1 MQQQQQQLK
10 EPLRRR
16 RPRGVL
22 AFLGQQE
29 HVTQYPY
36 DSDAWKTP
44 KPIPTRSRS
53 TRRSR
58 RNRSSNPRQQSQPQ
72 PPQPSTVSQRS
83 NGDNGNDS
91 NPHHDHLA
99 DHSND
104 EANGNAVPA
113 TATRTT
119 AVATESRRLVDIC
132 EEYPV
137 ILLFLFD
144 PHQPHSFQIRN
155 QLVRLCAAARDP
167 DHEHEH
173 DGHRRHRPPP
183 PVHCL
188 CATMMVADQ
197 EEDIGN
203 GAVAEFLRDTGFSQ
217 FTVTAAVQTCF
228 HWNRAPYLTVV
239 GRTYNSKQPKE
250 KSSTGNNHHHI
261 PNYSRKVI
269 STTHEELA
277 LTWNPDQVSV
287 ERWLEGQSALSC
299 QQQGMAMAIF
309 PSCSIM

>member
-1 MQQQQQQLK
+1 MDAMQQQQQQQLK

-29 HVTQYPY
+29 NVTHYPY
-36 DSDAWKTP
+36 DSDAWKIP

-58 RNRSSNPRQQSQPQ
+58 RNRSSSRQQPQ
-72 PPQPSTVSQRS
+72 PQPSTITPRTNDDDENSIPNLDNLVDDRDDKADVPVTVRAVS
-83 NGDNGNDS
+83 
-91 NPHHDHLA
+91 
-99 DHSND
+99 
-104 EANGNAVPA
+104 
-113 TATRTT
+113 
-119 AVATESRRLVDIC
+119 TESLRLLDIC

-137 ILLFLFD
+137 IILFLFD
-144 PHQPHSFQIRN
+144 PHQPHSYFIRN
-155 QLVRLCAAARDP
+155 QLVRLCAAARDLD
-167 DHEHEH
+167 DH
-173 DGHRRHRPPP
+173 DNRPHRP

-188 CATMMVADQ
+188 CATLADK
-197 EEDIGN
+197 EDIDN
-203 GAVAEFLRDTGFSQ
+203 GVVKEFLQDTGFSQ
-217 FTVTAAVQTCF
+217 FIVTAAVQTCF

-239 GRTYNSKQPKE
+239 GRTYPKQKSNGNSH
-250 KSSTGNNHHHI
+250 NH
-261 PNYSRKVI
+261 NYSRKVI

-277 LTWNPDQVSV
+277 LTWNTDQVSV

>member
-1 MQQQQQQLK
+1 MQHQQK

-58 RNRSSNPRQQSQPQ
+58 RNRSSSSRQQPQ
-72 PPQPSTVSQRS
+72 PQPSTTSRI
-83 NGDNGNDS
+83 NDDNGNNS
-91 NPHHDHLA
+91 IPNHDHLV
-99 DHSND
+99 DHSID
-104 EANGNAVPA
+104 EADVPVPV
-113 TATRTT
+113 T
-119 AVATESRRLVDIC
+119 AVSTESRRLLDIC

-144 PHQPHSFQIRN
+144 PHQPHSYQIRN
-155 QLVRLCAAARDP
+155 QLVRLCAAARGH
-167 DHEHEH
+167 DH
-173 DGHRRHRPPP
+173 DNPHRP

-188 CATMMVADQ
+188 CATMADK
-197 EEDIGN
+197 EDIDN
-203 GAVAEFLRDTGFSQ
+203 GVVKEFLQDTGFSQ
-217 FTVTAAVQTCF
+217 FIVTAAVQTCF

-239 GRTYNSKQPKE
+239 GRTYPKQKSNGNSH
-250 KSSTGNNHHHI
+250 NH
-261 PNYSRKVI
+261 NYSRKVI

-277 LTWNPDQVSV
+277 LKWNTDQVSV

>member
-1 MQQQQQQLK
+1 MQHQQQLQ

-29 HVTQYPY
+29 DVTHYPY
-36 DSDAWKTP
+36 DSDAWKIP

-58 RNRSSNPRQQSQPQ
+58 RNRSSSRQQPQ
-72 PPQPSTVSQRS
+72 AEPSTITPRI
-83 NGDNGNDS
+83 NDDDDDDDDGIPNLDS
-91 NPHHDHLA
+91 LM

-104 EANGNAVPA
+104 EVNVPV
-113 TATRTT
+113 TTVT
-119 AVATESRRLVDIC
+119 AVSTESRRLLDIC

-144 PHQPHSFQIRN
+144 PHQPHSHQIRN
-155 QLVRLCAAARDP
+155 QLVRLCAASRNC
-167 DHEHEH
+167 DHDH
-173 DGHRRHRPPP
+173 DSRHGTP

-188 CATMMVADQ
+188 CATMADK
-197 EEDIGN
+197 EDIDN
-203 GAVAEFLRDTGFSQ
+203 GVVKEFLQDTGFSQ
-217 FTVTAAVQTCF
+217 FIVTAAVQMCF
-228 HWNRAPYLTVV
+228 HWNRSPYLTVV
-239 GRTYNSKQPKE
+239 GRTYPKQKSHSGNSQI
-250 KSSTGNNHHHI
+250 SHNHH
-261 PNYSRKVI
+261 NYSRKVI

-277 LTWNPDQVSV
+277 LTWNKDQVSV

-309 PSCSIM
+309 PSCIIM

>member
-1 MQQQQQQLK
+1 MN

-29 HVTQYPY
+29 HVTHYPY

-53 TRRSR
+53 TRRIR
-58 RNRSSNPRQQSQPQ
+58 RNRNRQ
-72 PPQPSTVSQRS
+72 PPQPSTITPRS
-83 NGDNGNDS
+83 NDNDDIDEPNDPV
-91 NPHHDHLA
+91 NV
-99 DHSND
+99 ND
-104 EANGNAVPA
+104 VTA
-113 TATRTT
+113 TAFSTK
-119 AVATESRRLVDIC
+119 SRQLVDIC

-155 QLVRLCAAARDP
+155 QLVRLCAS
-167 DHEHEH
+167 E
-173 DGHRRHRPPP
+173 RRHL
-183 PVHCL
+183 HCL
-188 CATMMVADQ
+188 CATMTNGD
-197 EEDIGN
+197 DTGN
-203 GAVAEFLRDTGFSQ
+203 LVGEFLQDTGFSL

-239 GRTYNSKQPKE
+239 GRTIPKR
-250 KSSTGNNHHHI
+250 SSGSSSNNN
-261 PNYSRKVI
+261 NYSRKVI
-269 STTHEELA
+269 STTHEELT
-277 LTWNPDQVSV
+277 LTWNPDQVSI

-299 QQQGMAMAIF
+299 QQQGVAMAIF
-309 PSCSIM
+309 PACNIM

>member
-1 MQQQQQQLK
+1 MVSSSTTSTDAMQQQKQLK

-29 HVTQYPY
+29 HVTHYPY

-58 RNRSSNPRQQSQPQ
+58 RNRSSNRQQPQ
-72 PPQPSTVSQRS
+72 TQPSTIAQRS
-83 NGDNGNDS
+83 NDDNDS
-91 NPHHDHLA
+91 PNHDHDNVA
-99 DHSND
+99 DNSND
-104 EANGNAVPA
+104 QVVD
-113 TATRTT
+113 TAT

-137 ILLFLFD
+137 LLLFLFD

-155 QLVRLCAAARDP
+155 QLVRMCAAARDH
-167 DHEHEH
+167 DHDSHH
-173 DGHRRHRPPP
+173 DNPRRHRP

-188 CATMMVADQ
+188 CATMADK
-197 EEDIGN
+197 EDIDN
-203 GAVAEFLRDTGFSQ
+203 GAVAEFLRDTGFSL
-217 FTVTAAVQTCF
+217 FIVTAAVQTCF

-239 GRTYNSKQPKE
+239 GRTYPKQKG
-250 KSSTGNNHHHI
+250 SGNNHNNNH
-261 PNYSRKVI
+261 NYSRKVI

-299 QQQGMAMAIF
+299 QQQGMAVAIF